1 MYRFHK
7 MWKRYTDFLQLPPA
21 GVSPGGFLH
30 LHIYQKESN
39 IGALH
44 HKNS

>member
-1 MYRFHK
+1 MIHR
-7 MWKRYTDFLQLPPA
+7 LSIIA
-21 GVSPGGFLH
+21 SGGVFAGGFLH

-44 HKNS
+44 HKNSLLAMTK

>member
-1 MYRFHK
+1 M
-7 MWKRYTDFLQLPPA
+7 PPA
-21 GVSPGGFLH
+21 GFSPGGFLH

-44 HKNS
+44 HKNSLLAMTK